1 MNIEL
6 SKTGNRKLSIQKDM
20 QEPFDICFI
29 IDTAIVQMAVWR
41 TMEHLI

>member
-29 IDTAIVQMAVWR
+29 IDAAIVQMAV
-41 TMEHLI
+41 